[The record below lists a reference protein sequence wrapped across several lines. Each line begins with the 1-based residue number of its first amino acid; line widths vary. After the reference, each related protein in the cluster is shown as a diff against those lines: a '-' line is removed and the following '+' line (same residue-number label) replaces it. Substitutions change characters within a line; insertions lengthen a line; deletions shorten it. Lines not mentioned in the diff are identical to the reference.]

1 MGLDEGKEKKRG
13 TSYKKK
19 YLDFRDKFQ
28 GKEKQLLKIQKELS
42 SLRKEFKEQQKELES
57 IDKEADQYL
66 DYLKRL
72 KAEFDNYK
80 KRNLKEQGRKITLF
94 SEDLIRQFLP
104 IVDDLER
111 ALETVRGKED
121 ITNFVQGVEII
132 FNQLKSTL
140 EKQGLEQIRA
150 KGEPFDPYLHEAIMK
165 VELDEYP
172 DNIIVEE
179 MRKGYKLK
187 DRVLRPTMVKVNK
200 RSNDKDSKR

>member
-1 MGLDEGKEKKRG
+1 MGLDESKEKKRRI
-13 TSYKKK
+13 SYKKEYSNLK
-19 YLDFRDKFQ
+19 NKFQ
-28 GKEKQLLKIQKELS
+28 KKEKQLLKIQKELS
-42 SLRKEFKEQQKELES
+42 SLKTEFKEQQKEFES
-57 IDKEADQYL
+57 VDKEADQYL

-80 KRNLKEQGRKITLF
+80 KRNLKEQGRKTTLF
-94 SEDLIRQFLP
+94 SEDLIKQFLP

-111 ALETVRGKED
+111 ALDVVKEKED
-121 ITNFVQGVEII
+121 VTNFVRGVEII
-132 FNQLKSTL
+132 FNQLKNTL
-140 EKQGLEQIRA
+140 EKQGLEQIKA

-172 DNIIVEE
+172 DNIIIEE

-200 RSNDKDSKR
+200 KSK

>member
-1 MGLDEGKEKKRG
+1 MGSDEGKEKRRR

-19 YLDFRDKFQ
+19 YLDFRDKFR

-42 SLRKEFKEQQKELES
+42 SLREKFKEQQKELES

-72 KAEFDNYK
+72 KAEFDNYR

-94 SEDLIRQFLP
+94 SEDLIKQFLP

-121 ITNFVQGVEII
+121 VTDFVQGVEII
-132 FNQLKSTL
+132 FNQLKNTL

-200 RSNDKDSKR
+200 RSDKDSKR

>member
-1 MGLDEGKEKKRG
+1 MGLDEGKEKKRR
-13 TSYKKK
+13 TSYKKEYSDLK
-19 YLDFRDKFQ
+19 NKFK
-28 GKEKQLLKIQKELS
+28 GKEKQLLKIQKEFS
-42 SLRKEFKEQQKELES
+42 SLKKEFKEQQKEFES
-57 IDKEADQYL
+57 VDKEADQYL

-72 KAEFDNYK
+72 KAEFDNFK
-80 KRNLKEQGRKITLF
+80 KRNLKEQGRRTTLF
-94 SEDLIRQFLP
+94 SEDLIKQFLP

-111 ALETVRGKED
+111 ALGMVKGEKD

-132 FNQLKSTL
+132 FNQLKNTL
-140 EKQGLEQIRA
+140 EKQGLEQIKA

-200 RSNDKDSKR
+200 KSNGKDSKR

>member
-1 MGLDEGKEKKRG
+1 MGLGEGKEKKIG

-19 YLDFRDKFQ
+19 YLDFKSKFQ

-94 SEDLIRQFLP
+94 SEDLIKQFLP

-111 ALETVRGKED
+111 ALEMVRGKED

-132 FNQLKSTL
+132 FNQLKNTL

-187 DRVLRPTMVKVNK
+187 DRVLRPSMVKVNK
-200 RSNDKDSKR
+200 RSDKDSKR

>member
-1 MGLDEGKEKKRG
+1 M
-13 TSYKKK
+13 
-19 YLDFRDKFQ
+19 
-28 GKEKQLLKIQKELS
+28 
-42 SLRKEFKEQQKELES
+42 
-57 IDKEADQYL
+57 
-66 DYLKRL
+66 
-72 KAEFDNYK
+72 
-80 KRNLKEQGRKITLF
+80 
-94 SEDLIRQFLP
+94 
-104 IVDDLER
+104 DDLER

-132 FNQLKSTL
+132 FNQLKNTL

-172 DNIIVEE
+172 DNMIVEE

-200 RSNDKDSKR
+200 RSDKDSKR

>member
-1 MGLDEGKEKKRG
+1 MGSDEGKEKRRR

-19 YLDFRDKFQ
+19 YLDFRDKFR

-42 SLRKEFKEQQKELES
+42 SLRKKFEEQQKELES

-94 SEDLIRQFLP
+94 SEDLIKQFLP

-200 RSNDKDSKR
+200 RGDKDSKR

>member
-1 MGLDEGKEKKRG
+1 MGLNESKEKKRRI
-13 TSYKKK
+13 SYKKEYSNLK
-19 YLDFRDKFQ
+19 DKFDR
-28 GKEKQLLKIQKELS
+28 KEKQLLKVQKDIS
-42 SLRKEFKEQQKELES
+42 SLRKEFKEQQGEYKS
-57 IDKEADQYL
+57 VDKEADQYL

-80 KRNLKEQGRKITLF
+80 KRNLKEQGRRITLF
-94 SEDLIRQFLP
+94 SEDLIKQFLP

-111 ALETVRGKED
+111 ALDVVREKED
-121 ITNFVQGVEII
+121 STNFVRGVEII
-132 FNQLKSTL
+132 FNQLKNTL
-140 EKQGLEQIRA
+140 EKQGLEEIRA
-150 KGEPFDPYLHEAIMK
+150 EGEPFDPYLHEAIMK

-200 RSNDKDSKR
+200 RSNDKNSKR

>member
-1 MGLDEGKEKKRG
+1 MGSDEGKEKRRR

-19 YLDFRDKFQ
+19 YLDFRDKFR

-42 SLRKEFKEQQKELES
+42 SLRKKFEEQQKELES

-80 KRNLKEQGRKITLF
+80 KRNQKEQGRKITLF
-94 SEDLIRQFLP
+94 SEDLIKQFLP

-132 FNQLKSTL
+132 FNQLKNTL

-200 RSNDKDSKR
+200 RGDKDSKR

>member
-1 MGLDEGKEKKRG
+1 MGSDEGKEKRRR

-19 YLDFRDKFQ
+19 YLDFRDKFR

-42 SLRKEFKEQQKELES
+42 SLRKKFEEQQKELES

-80 KRNLKEQGRKITLF
+80 RRNLKEQGRKITLF
-94 SEDLIRQFLP
+94 SEDLIKQFLP

-111 ALETVRGKED
+111 ALGVVKGKED

-132 FNQLKSTL
+132 FNQLKNTL

-200 RSNDKDSKR
+200 RGDKDSKR

>member
-1 MGLDEGKEKKRG
+1 MGLDESKGKKRR
-13 TSYKKK
+13 TSYKKEYSNLK
-19 YLDFRDKFQ
+19 NKFQ
-28 GKEKQLLKIQKELS
+28 EKEKQLLKIQKELS
-42 SLRKEFKEQQKELES
+42 SLRKEFKEQQKEFES
-57 IDKEADQYL
+57 VDKEADQYL

-80 KRNLKEQGRKITLF
+80 KRNLKEQGRKATLF
-94 SEDLIRQFLP
+94 SEDLIKQFLP
-104 IVDDLER
+104 LVDDLER
-111 ALETVRGKED
+111 ALEMVRGKKD
-121 ITNFVQGVEII
+121 IINFVRGVEII
-132 FNQLKSTL
+132 FNQLKNTL

>member
-1 MGLDEGKEKKRG
+1 MGLDEGREKKRRI
-13 TSYKKK
+13 SYKKE
-19 YLDFRDKFQ
+19 YLNIKNKFQ
-28 GKEKQLLKIQKELS
+28 EKEKQLLKIQKELS
-42 SLRKEFKEQQKELES
+42 SLRKEFKEQQKELGS

-94 SEDLIRQFLP
+94 SEDLIKQFLP

-111 ALETVRGKED
+111 ALDVAKGKED
-121 ITNFVQGVEII
+121 VTNFVRGVEII
-132 FNQLKSTL
+132 FNQLKNTL

-150 KGEPFDPYLHEAIMK
+150 EGEPFDPYLHEAIMK

-172 DNIIVEE
+172 DNVIVEE

>member
-1 MGLDEGKEKKRG
+1 MGLEESKEKKKRI
-13 TSYKKK
+13 SYKKEYSNLK
-19 YLDFRDKFQ
+19 NKFQ
-28 GKEKQLLKIQKELS
+28 EKKKKLLKVQKELS
-42 SLRKEFKEQQKELES
+42 SRKKELKEQQEEFKS
-57 IDKEADQYL
+57 VDKEADQYL
-66 DYLKRL
+66 NYLKRL

-80 KRNLKEQGRKITLF
+80 KRNLKEQERKATLF
-94 SEDLIRQFLP
+94 SENLIRQFLP

-111 ALETVRGKED
+111 ALGVAKGKED

-132 FNQLKSTL
+132 FDQLKNVL
-140 EKQGLEQIRA
+140 GKQGLEQIRA

-179 MRKGYKLK
+179 IRKGYKLR

-200 RSNDKDSKR
+200 RTDDKDNNR

>member
-1 MGLDEGKEKKRG
+1 MGLDKGREKKRRI
-13 TSYKKK
+13 SYKKE
-19 YLDFRDKFQ
+19 YLNFRDKFQ
-28 GKEKQLLKIQKELS
+28 GKEKQLLKTQKELS
-42 SLRKEFKEQQKELES
+42 FLRKEFGEQQKELGS

-66 DYLKRL
+66 DHLKRL

-94 SEDLIRQFLP
+94 SEDLIKQFLP

-111 ALETVRGKED
+111 ALDTVKRAKD
-121 ITNFVQGVEII
+121 LTDFVQGVAII
-132 FNQLKSTL
+132 FNQLKNTL

-150 KGEPFDPYLHEAIMK
+150 KGEFFDPHLHEAIIK
-165 VELDEYP
+165 VELDEYA
-172 DNIIVEE
+172 DNVIVEE

-200 RSNDKDSKR
+200 RSDKDSKK

>member
-1 MGLDEGKEKKRG
+1 MGSDEGKEKRRR

-19 YLDFRDKFQ
+19 YLDFRDKFR

-42 SLRKEFKEQQKELES
+42 SLREKFKEQQKELES

-94 SEDLIRQFLP
+94 SEDLIKQFLP
-104 IVDDLER
+104 LVDDLER

-200 RSNDKDSKR
+200 RSDKDSKR

>member
-1 MGLDEGKEKKRG
+1 MGLDEGREKKRRI
-13 TSYKKK
+13 SYKKE
-19 YLDFRDKFQ
+19 YLNIKNKFQ
-28 GKEKQLLKIQKELS
+28 EKEKQLLKIQKELS
-42 SLRKEFKEQQKELES
+42 SLRKEFKEQQKELGS

-94 SEDLIRQFLP
+94 SEDLIKQFLP

-111 ALETVRGKED
+111 ALDVVKEKED
-121 ITNFVQGVEII
+121 VTSFVRGVEII
-132 FNQLKSTL
+132 FNQLKNTL
-140 EKQGLEQIRA
+140 GKQGLEQIRA

>member
-1 MGLDEGKEKKRG
+1 M
-13 TSYKKK
+13 
-19 YLDFRDKFQ
+19 
-28 GKEKQLLKIQKELS
+28 KIQKELS
-42 SLRKEFKEQQKELES
+42 SLRKEFKKQQKELES

-94 SEDLIRQFLP
+94 SEDLIKQFLP

-111 ALETVRGKED
+111 ALETVRGKEE

-132 FNQLKSTL
+132 FNQLKNTL

-150 KGEPFDPYLHEAIMK
+150 KGEPFDPYLHEAIIK

-172 DNIIVEE
+172 DNMIVEE

-200 RSNDKDSKR
+200 RSDKDSKR

>member
-1 MGLDEGKEKKRG
+1 MGLDESKEKKRG

-42 SLRKEFKEQQKELES
+42 SFRKEFKEQQKELES

-80 KRNLKEQGRKITLF
+80 KRNLKEQGRKVTLF

-111 ALETVRGKED
+111 ALEMVREKED

-200 RSNDKDSKR
+200 RSDKDSRR

>member
-19 YLDFRDKFQ
+19 YLDFKNKFQ

-94 SEDLIRQFLP
+94 SEDLIKQFLP

-121 ITNFVQGVEII
+121 ITNFVRGVEII
-132 FNQLKSTL
+132 FNQLKNTL

-179 MRKGYKLK
+179 MRKGYKLR

-200 RSNDKDSKR
+200 RSDKDSKR

>member
-1 MGLDEGKEKKRG
+1 MGLDEEKEKKRRI
-13 TSYKKK
+13 SYKKK

-28 GKEKQLLKIQKELS
+28 GKEKQSLKIQKELS

-94 SEDLIRQFLP
+94 SEDLIKQFLP

-111 ALETVRGKED
+111 ALEMVRGKED

-200 RSNDKDSKR
+200 RSDKGSKR